1 MEKSSLDIEKQLS
14 KLGKEIQQFV
24 ERVVPAAVEN
34 GHFDPP
40 CDIVEGKEE
49 FTVFVDLPGMTKKD
63 IRLALKNRVLTISGE
78 RNLYQKEKGD
88 EDVNLKRSERLQGS
102 FSRSFAI
109 PDGTDENSV
118 DARFKDG
125 VLRISLKKLES
136 GEDENA
142 QTIPI
147 K

>member
-1 MEKSSLDIEKQLS
+1 MEKSSLDIEQQLS

-24 ERVVPAAVEN
+24 ERVVPAATEN

-40 CDIVEGKEE
+40 CDIIENEE
-49 FTVFVDLPGMTKKD
+49 EYTVYVDLPGMTKKD

-78 RNLYQKEKGD
+78 RNLYQNVKEK
-88 EDVNLKRSERLQGS
+88 ENIKLKRSERLQGS

-125 VLRISLKKLES
+125 VLSISLKKLDSE
-136 GEDENA
+136 EDENA

>member
-1 MEKSSLDIEKQLS
+1 MDIEQQLS

-24 ERVVPAAVEN
+24 ERVVPAATEN

-40 CDIVEGKEE
+40 CDIIENEE
-49 FTVFVDLPGMTKKD
+49 EYTVYVDLPGMTKKD

-78 RNLYQKEKGD
+78 RNLYQNVKEK
-88 EDVNLKRSERLQGS
+88 ENIKLKRSERLQGS

-125 VLRISLKKLES
+125 VLSISLKKLDSE
-136 GEDENA
+136 EDENA

>member
-24 ERVVPAAVEN
+24 EKVVPAVTEN

-40 CDIVEGKEE
+40 CDIVEGKGEY
-49 FTVFVDLPGMTKKD
+49 TVFVDLPGMTKKD

-78 RNLYQKEKGD
+78 RNLYQKEKGE
-88 EDVNLKRSERLQGS
+88 EDVKLKRSERLQGS

-118 DARFKDG
+118 NARFKDG

-136 GEDENA
+136 GEDEDA